1 MNTHSI
7 NIKGKLI
14 HIETPLIMGIL
25 NVTPDSFHTDSRIP
39 SVEIAL
45 KKAEKMLLDGADI
58 LDIGGYSSRPG
69 AEHISAKEELDR
81 VEHVIKAI
89 SVNFPD
95 AIISTDTFRSS
106 VAEKCLEAGAHI
118 INDISGGDADEDMAS
133 VIKNARI
140 PYIIMHMKGSPQT
153 MQKNPTYENVTLE
166 VFKSLSIKV
175 NNLRKLGISDIIVD
189 PGFGFGKT
197 MEHNFKLLHDLD
209 YFKSLDCPIL
219 VGLSRKSM
227 IYKTLLTT
235 AEEALNG
242 TSVLNTIATQKGAHI
257 LRVHDVKEAKELVKL
272 YSLTNGA

>member
-89 SVNFPD
+89 SVNFPE
-95 AIISTDTFRSS
+95 AIISADTFRSS